1 MDNQKI
7 EFINLADMEDVIIAK
22 VNIDKYLFENNIID
36 KRRSSLDDF
45 ILRINPNYV
54 YIYNN
59 QNSVPFGIYDFGDI
73 KYITYVEELDEKN
86 TLISTL
92 NKLLKNINYDIS
104 KLTEINNRYILENN
118 IEHLFVINNK
128 FFIIN

>member
-59 QNSVPFGIYDFGDI
+59 QNSVPFGIYDFGDT

-92 NKLLKNINYDIS
+92 NKLLKNINYDMS

>member
-59 QNSVPFGIYDFGDI
+59 QNSVPFGIYDFGDT

-92 NKLLKNINYDIS
+92 NKLLKNINYDMS

-118 IEHLFVINNK
+118 IEHLFVVNNK